1 MPGANIQD
9 CNYVFWQS
17 NNPTFNVDFQLV
29 LVYKKV
35 TIYTKVDLWIN
46 PLSANHRKWSNV
58 LIKFVVSLTILWG
71 WGLKG

>member
-35 TIYTKVDLWIN
+35 TIYTKVDLWIKAPTTEN
-46 PLSANHRKWSNV
+46 DQTYSKNS
-58 LIKFVVSLTILWG
+58 SYLWPFCG
-71 WGLKG
+71 AGA